1 MTWPADV
8 ATGHWFTLKLMT
20 CLTLS
25 NQLLNDLTNWITG
38 DFISRLQSSSDG
50 PVHSAA
56 TVFKMFHLIMNL
68 WSEPFSCLFIPDRNK
83 HWKLSR
89 NPDHFS
95 FSFLL
100 GSQYI
105 KLGER
110 SRGGGHNSIST
121 ILLIVS
127 FMWVQVC
134 VLCVCVC
141 GIESSNNSRL
151 SESLLW
157 ASPLAIFNSSMFYI
171 LLHTDHMSLVS
182 YSLVMSHTMSYSEC
196 LKIQIML
203 CKRGIFRVYRY
214 RDQYSP
220 HINSCVVLAC
230 APPL

>member
-8 ATGHWFTLKLMT
+8 ATRHWFTLKLMT

-25 NQLLNDLTNWITG
+25 NQLRTTWQAESQVTSSA
-38 DFISRLQSSSDG
+38 DFSRAQTAHFAALQL
-50 PVHSAA
+50 
-56 TVFKMFHLIMNL
+56 FLKWFHLIMNL
-68 WSEPFSCLFIPDRNK
+68 WSETFSCLFIPDRNK

-95 FSFLL
+95 ACFLP

-110 SRGGGHNSIST
+110 SRGGGPNSIST

-134 VLCVCVC
+134 VLCDC
-141 GIESSNNSRL
+141 GIESSNDIRL

-196 LKIQIML
+196 L
-203 CKRGIFRVYRY
+203 
-214 RDQYSP
+214 
-220 HINSCVVLAC
+220 
-230 APPL
+230 

>member
-127 FMWVQVC
+127 FMWVH
-134 VLCVCVC
+134 VCVC
-141 GIESSNNSRL
+141 TVCVCLCPWITAGSLNPC
-151 SESLLW
+151 SELLLW
-157 ASPLAIFNSSMFYI
+157 LFLTPACFIFYCTLI
-171 LLHTDHMSLVS
+171 TWVL
-182 YSLVMSHTMSYSEC
+182 C
-196 LKIQIML
+196 LI
-203 CKRGIFRVYRY
+203 R
-214 RDQYSP
+214 
-220 HINSCVVLAC
+220 
-230 APPL
+230 